1 MHWTR
6 PRPGHSR
13 KGSTAAPARIRNH
26 AAAALCDFTFSL
38 NLSQRFFWP
47 ATILALPSGD
57 NLEIP
62 SGSFMRGRLTLLL
75 AASAA
80 QPGEQHF

>member
-1 MHWTR
+1 M
-6 PRPGHSR
+6 
-13 KGSTAAPARIRNH
+13 RIRNQ
-26 AAAALCDFTFSL
+26 AAAALCDFIFFL

-62 SGSFMRGRLTLLL
+62 SGLFMRPWLTLLL
-75 AASAA
+75 AASVA
-80 QPGEQHF
+80 QPGEQNF